1 MRGRVERAGFKKRL
15 PWVEWFLVELAFET
29 GLRVMEMAAL
39 VCSDLVLD
47 VERCGVFVRRG
58 KCGRPRFVR
67 IRRQFASACE
77 DFLAWK
83 EAMGEAVGDEAPVL
97 LSLQRKCHFSTRG
110 LQKAFERC
118 SARVGINEHSI
129 HHTRHTYA
137 SHLYQ
142 SSGKDL
148 RLVQRQLG
156 HTNIR
161 TTEVYAHV
169 FDENVDR
176 AVEKLYA

>member
-1 MRGRVERAGFKKRL
+1 
-15 PWVEWFLVELAFET
+15 
-29 GLRVMEMAAL
+29 
-39 VCSDLVLD
+39 LVLD

-58 KCGRPRFVR
+58 KCGRPRYVR
-67 IRRQFASACE
+67 IRRQFVRACT

-83 EAMGEAVGDEAPVL
+83 EAVGEPVDDDAPLL
-97 LSLQRKCHFSTRG
+97 LSSGGHFTTRG
-110 LQKAFERC
+110 LQKAFDRC
-118 SARVGINEHSI
+118 CARVGITEHSI
-129 HHTRHTYA
+129 HHARHTYA
-137 SHLYQ
+137 SHLYVA
-142 SSGKDL
+142 SGKDL

-169 FDENVDR
+169 FDHNVDR

>member
-1 MRGRVERAGFKKRL
+1 MERAGFKKRL
-15 PWVEWFLVELAFET
+15 PWLEWFLVELAFET

-67 IRRQFASACE
+67 IRRQFANACR

-83 EAMGEAVGDEAPVL
+83 GAMGESMDEEAPL
-97 LSLQRKCHFSTRG
+97 FLSTQTGSHFTTRG
-110 LQKAFERC
+110 LQKAFKRC
-118 SARVGINEHSI
+118 SARVGITEHSI
-129 HHTRHTYA
+129 HHARHTYA
-137 SHLYQ
+137 SHLYVA
-142 SSGKDL
+142 SGKDL

-169 FDENVDR
+169 FDVNVDR
-176 AVEKLYA
+176 AVERLYA